1 MVLVSSRNP
10 LNIGA
15 AARAMSNFGFSRLR
29 VVNPYEKAFRTALS
43 AVGAAELLA
52 SAEEYDSVADA
63 RWPTARWW
71 WERPQFGTGNCS
83 IPCGDWNTAAPD
95 P

>member
-1 MVLVSSRNP
+1 MPAPFELDRLRVVLVSSRNP

-29 VVNPYEKAFRTALS
+29 VVNPYEKAFRTARS

-52 SAEEYDSVADA
+52 RPRNTTALPT
-63 RWPTARWW
+63 RWPTARW
-71 WERPQFGTGNCS
+71 
-83 IPCGDWNTAAPD
+83 
-95 P
+95 